1 MHVPAGNADVWV
13 LATDVWAAVVREVL
27 GSPCVVVVGVVVVVA
42 SETEIETPV
51 ELSSAVCTVEVS
63 GIKTAGATGSSVVTS
78 VTSFISVVAG
88 CDMIRDVL
96 P

>member
-1 MHVPAGNADVWV
+1 MPAGNADVWV

-27 GSPCVVVVGVVVVVA
+27 GSPCVVVVGVVVVA
-42 SETEIETPV
+42 SETESETPV

>member
-1 MHVPAGNADVWV
+1 MPAGNADVWV

-27 GSPCVVVVGVVVVVA
+27 GSPCVVVVGVVVVVVA

-63 GIKTAGATGSSVVTS
+63 GIKTAGAPGSSVVTS